1 MSSSG
6 KGEIN
11 MGQGRSLSKTWLTTI
26 AAAIVLAGCQPD
38 AKPAAVNSGA
48 APAVAVDVIKV
59 TTQPVEVTSTLPGRT
74 NAFRIAE
81 VRPQVRGIVTARK
94 FVEGSLVAKG
104 DVLFELDASTY
115 QASLASMQANL
126 AKAEATLSR
135 TELQA
140 KRYSE
145 LVKKNAV
152 SQQAYEDAQATYKEA
167 LASVKAAQANV
178 NAAQIDLDYTHIKAP
193 ISGRIG
199 RSHVTEGALVT
210 ANQTDVMATIQ
221 QLDPLYVDLSQPS
234 NELLKLRQ
242 STGKEKDELKG
253 IKLFLDDGTPIE
265 QKATLQFAEVSVN
278 ENTGTVNVR
287 ATLPNPDQFLL
298 PGLYVRA
305 QLPVEARSD
314 AILVPQT
321 ALSRNARGE
330 ASVLVV
336 NAENVVES
344 RPVVASHT
352 VNSQWLIDSGLKAG
366 ETVIVAGLQKVRP
379 GSTVNPQLMESSKEQ

>member
-6 KGEIN
+6 KGEIK

-26 AAAIVLAGCQPD
+26 ATAIVLAGCQPD

-178 NAAQIDLDYTHIKAP
+178 NSAQIDLDYTHIKAP

-210 ANQTDVMATIQ
+210 ANQTD
-221 QLDPLYVDLSQPS
+221 DPLYVDLSQPS

-352 VNSQWLIDSGLKAG
+352 VNSQWLIDSGLEAG